1 MVQDPSRLGQIFPS
15 NGSKLN
21 GYLIWSTIEL
31 TKNLRFV
38 FKMKVYREEVSD
50 GRGWIESRKVEPIF
64 SRNLS
69 TLLTIRPIRDS
80 SAGHFGQIVAVDISN
95 NRSSVVA
102 SSNAVAVTHGKFE
115 VVKIVDWDEESH
127 LV

>member
-1 MVQDPSRLGQIFPS
+1 
-15 NGSKLN
+15 
-21 GYLIWSTIEL
+21 
-31 TKNLRFV
+31 
-38 FKMKVYREEVSD
+38 MKVYREEVSD

-115 VVKIVDWDEESH
+115 VVKIVDWDEDNH

>member
-1 MVQDPSRLGQIFPS
+1 
-15 NGSKLN
+15 
-21 GYLIWSTIEL
+21 
-31 TKNLRFV
+31 
-38 FKMKVYREEVSD
+38 MKVYREEVSD